1 MAEAVLAAE
10 ARARGVTLRVESA
23 GIGALVGRPADDS
36 AIELMAARGLD
47 ITAHRARQVTHE
59 LVSAFELL
67 LAMDADHQHVIE
79 TRFPTA
85 RGRVH
90 RFGRARKVDVP
101 DPHRQGRAAFERA
114 LDIIE
119 RGIGEMGP
127 VLWGRAQRT
136 SSATA

>member
-1 MAEAVLAAE
+1 MAVALLVDE

-23 GIGALVGRPADDS
+23 GIGALVGQPADDS

-47 ITAHRARQVTHE
+47 ISAHRARQVTAE
-59 LVSAFELL
+59 LVSSFELV
-67 LAMDADHQHVIE
+67 LAMDTDHQRVVE
-79 TRFPTA
+79 TKFPTA

-90 RFGRARKVDVP
+90 RLGRARNVDVP
-101 DPHRQGRAAFERA
+101 DPHRQGRAAFERS

-119 RGIGEMGP
+119 RSIAEMGP

-136 SSATA
+136 LSATA